1 MPTSSLLPSF
11 RSNPRSPFNQAP
23 PTLLFLS
30 AMPLLLD
37 FILDHTLAITGTF
50 VALYFVLC
58 ALYQLCFSPL
68 CDIPGPWYAAISD
81 FWLTTHVLRLQQ
93 CRIIDSLFAKYG
105 PVVRVG
111 PNKVVFNDLT
121 TTKNVYSIL
130 KFDKSTYYK
139 SLLTF
144 AFFLLSIRSL
154 TDMCSRN
161 DNDHAYGPSPI
172 VYADCGLS
180 FLSTA

>member
-1 MPTSSLLPSF
+1 
-11 RSNPRSPFNQAP
+11 
-23 PTLLFLS
+23 
-30 AMPLLLD
+30 MPLLSN
-37 FILDHTLAITGTF
+37 FILDHTVAISGAF
-50 VALYFVLC
+50 VALYLILC
-58 ALYQLCFSPL
+58 ALYQLYLSPL

-93 CRIIDSLFAKYG
+93 CRIIDVLFKKYG

-111 PNKVVFNDLT
+111 PNKVVFNDLS

-144 AFFLLSIRSL
+144 AFSLLLS
-154 TDMCSRN
+154 
-161 DNDHAYGPSPI
+161 G
-172 VYADCGLS
+172 S
-180 FLSTA
+180 FNSCVH

>member
-1 MPTSSLLPSF
+1 MPFLL
-11 RSNPRSPFNQAP
+11 N
-23 PTLLFLS
+23 
-30 AMPLLLD
+30 
-37 FILDHTLAITGTF
+37 FILDHSLAISGAF
-50 VALYFVLC
+50 VALYFILC

-68 CDIPGPWYAAISD
+68 SDIPGPWYAAISD

-93 CRIIDSLFAKYG
+93 CRIIDTLFNSYG

-111 PNKVVFNDLT
+111 PNKVVFNDLS

-144 AFFLLSIRSL
+144 AFSLVLNGSFSLCLLQE
-154 TDMCSRN
+154 
-161 DNDHAYGPSPI
+161 
-172 VYADCGLS
+172 
-180 FLSTA
+180 

>member
-1 MPTSSLLPSF
+1 MQRSRSRPVIHSWPHINKSFLPLSQLCPFFSLSARARVPPSTSHPSF
-11 RSNPRSPFNQAP
+11 
-23 PTLLFLS
+23 LL

-50 VALYFVLC
+50 VALYFVLS

-93 CRIIDSLFAKYG
+93 CRTIDSLFAIYG

-121 TTKNVYSIL
+121 TTRNVYSIL

-144 AFFLLSIRSL
+144 AFFLLSIEIF
-154 TDMCSRN
+154 N
-161 DNDHAYGPSPI
+161 
-172 VYADCGLS
+172 
-180 FLSTA
+180 

>member
-1 MPTSSLLPSF
+1 
-11 RSNPRSPFNQAP
+11 
-23 PTLLFLS
+23 
-30 AMPLLLD
+30 MPLLMD
-37 FILDHTLAITGTF
+37 FFLDHTLAITGTF
-50 VALYFVLC
+50 VTLYFALC

-121 TTKNVYSIL
+121 TSRNVYSIL
-130 KFDKSTYYK
+130 KFDKSKYYK

-144 AFFLLSIRSL
+144 AFFLS
-154 TDMCSRN
+154 
-161 DNDHAYGPSPI
+161 
-172 VYADCGLS
+172 S
-180 FLSTA
+180 FGIYI

>member
-1 MPTSSLLPSF
+1 MYRALRRSYPSQHIKRDISLIVPTVSFFLLSARVCAP
-11 RSNPRSPFNQAP
+11 PFNQAP
-23 PTLLFLS
+23 RSSYPFV

-37 FILDHTLAITGTF
+37 FILGHTIAISGAF
-50 VALYFVLC
+50 VALYFILC

-93 CRIIDSLFAKYG
+93 CRTIDALFKKYG

-111 PNKVVFNDLT
+111 PNKVVFNDLS

-130 KFDKSTYYK
+130 KFDKSSYYK

-144 AFFLLSIRSL
+144 AFSLL
-154 TDMCSRN
+154 
-161 DNDHAYGPSPI
+161 
-172 VYADCGLS
+172 
-180 FLSTA
+180 

>member
-1 MPTSSLLPSF
+1 VAAYKQELSPLILTSSLLLSF
-11 RSNPRSPFNQAP
+11 RSRLRSPFNQAP
-23 PTLLFLS
+23 PTPPFLL

-37 FILDHTLAITGTF
+37 FFLDHTVAITGTF

-93 CRIIDSLFAKYG
+93 CRTIDSLFAKYG

-111 PNKVVFNDLT
+111 PNKVVFNDLNT
-121 TTKNVYSIL
+121 TRNVYSIL
-130 KFDKSTYYK
+130 RFDKSTYYK

-144 AFFLLSIRSL
+144 AFFLLSIGIFS
-154 TDMCSRN
+154 
-161 DNDHAYGPSPI
+161 
-172 VYADCGLS
+172 
-180 FLSTA
+180 